1 MIRSIE
7 DQAKYMLD
15 KMTVDM
21 QIDFWQSQQC
31 AINACEM
38 ILDEI
43 RETADNEIKIPVI
56 IYWEKVKRT
65 IENFKK

>member
-21 QIDFWQSQQC
+21 QIDFWKSQQC

-43 RETADNEIKIPVI
+43 RETADNEIKTPAI

-65 IENFKK
+65 IENYKK